1 MDVMRID
8 DHAYVDEKGRVINRH
23 NERESKLIE
32 ELISKNEMFKEIAV
46 QHFIYKY
53 GRKIKK

>member
-1 MDVMRID
+1 MRID

-32 ELISKNEMFKEIAV
+32 ELISKNEMFKKIAE
-46 QHFIYKY
+46 K
-53 GRKIKK
+53 